1 MTDHPH
7 FVELGPGLIESI
19 FDGIQRPLDII
30 RDQTGDNISRCI
42 EIPILSKNCP
52 P

>member
-1 MTDHPH
+1 MTDHPL

-30 RDQTGDNISRCI
+30 RDQTAKDQSQ
-42 EIPILSKNCP
+42 K
-52 P
+52 